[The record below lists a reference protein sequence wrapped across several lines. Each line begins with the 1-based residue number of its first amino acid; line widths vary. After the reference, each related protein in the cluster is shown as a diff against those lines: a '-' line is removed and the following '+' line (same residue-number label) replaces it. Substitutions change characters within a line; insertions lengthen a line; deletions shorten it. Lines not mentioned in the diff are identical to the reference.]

1 MRWASLIFF
10 SALLYLVHVSS
21 EEVTADSAAYS
32 GKQNQDWERIQAQ
45 LSEKKAQLDTQ
56 ENLIKTLLAE
66 KSVLR
71 GAALSEKVT
80 QIKTEHQRFERLSNE
95 YNKLNEEY
103 HTKFPE
109 RGLKEKR
116 VYTRPP
122 VKSLRAIE
130 EDLSVQGRVKKVHKK
145 VLSQYAKGQEKRKKT
160 PQTSEL
166 VSSDETNIKSV
177 TDPIQY
183 KK

>member
-10 SALLYLVHVSS
+10 STLLYLVYVSA
-21 EEVTADSAAYS
+21 EEVTADRATYS

-56 ENLIKTLLAE
+56 ENLIKTLLVE
-66 KSVLR
+66 KSALK
-71 GAALSEKVT
+71 GAALSEKVA
-80 QIKTEHQRFERLSNE
+80 QIKTEHQRFEKLNDE
-95 YNKLNEEY
+95 YNKLNETY
-103 HTKFPE
+103 HTQFPE

-145 VLSQYAKGQEKRKKT
+145 VLSQYAKGQEKRKK
-160 PQTSEL
+160 PLQPSEL
-166 VSSDETNIKSV
+166 ASSDETNIKSV

-183 KK
+183 RK